1 MTKTGYI
8 YTLVLLLLVNG
19 IAAQNPLRRLPGM
32 SGMGGGGGKGQDSLK
47 HRDNLEDSIT
57 IRYRLLDSAAMQ
69 KLDSSITDI
78 RLRIPLPVDYTNL
91 GNMGSAARPLY
102 FQPIMQAGW
111 DPGFHAF
118 DVYKYKF
125 DDVRYYQ
132 TTRPYSELGYLI
144 GSRSEQMIH
153 LLHTQNINPNWN
165 AAFQY
170 SLINSPGFFKNQNVA
185 HNRYQFNSHYHS
197 PNKRYSLYFLVLSNT
212 MQANENGGILT
223 DQDYLSNVTTYK
235 ERSAIP
241 VNLGNYVRPETSFL
255 NSKLNTGN
263 RQGNTTLFLRQQYDL
278 GQKDSVVTDSTVQRL
293 FYPRLR
299 LEYNLK
305 YTTYN
310 FRYYD
315 LDPSDSF
322 YIQHY
327 HFLARPANGFTLE
340 EKWQDLVNDFSI
352 YSFPDAKN
360 PQQYLKAG
368 IAFENIKGSFID
380 SNRVFYNMYIHG
392 EYRNKTRN
400 KKWDLEAA
408 GRMYLAG
415 FNKADYDVQASL
427 RRFLGRRFGYAQ
439 IGLQNVSRTPS
450 YIYQTASSFSLGA
463 QPDFKKENITRIYGQ
478 IENARNKWQLSAS
491 YYLVSNLA
499 YFTDYYKTDQAGS
512 LFTVFAVKGEKT
524 FRVSRHWNWLA
535 SVQLNQR
542 LGDGPVNMPLFF
554 TFHRFGYEGNL
565 GFKNLNFTTG
575 LEARYFTSYKPNGY
589 SPLQSQFFYQDQQQ
603 IQMKLPDITAYLHFR
618 IRSFVLYLRAENLNT
633 AQIAAGG
640 FGWTNNN
647 LAAPAYPTPGFQLRV
662 GIFWSFVN

>member
-1 MTKTGYI
+1 MLLA
-8 YTLVLLLLVNG
+8 LVQTA
-19 IAAQNPLRRLPGM
+19 IAQNPMRRLPGM
-32 SGMGGGGGKGQDSLK
+32 SSIGGGGGGKGQDSLK

-57 IRYRLLDSAAMQ
+57 IRFRFLDSASLQ
-69 KLDSSITDI
+69 KFDSSITDI
-78 RLRIPLPVDYTNL
+78 RKRVPMPVDYTNL
-91 GNMGSAARPLY
+91 GNMGSAARSLY
-102 FQPIMQAGW
+102 FQPRMQAGW

-125 DDVRYYQ
+125 NEVRWYQ

-153 LLHTQNINPNWN
+153 LLHTQNINSNWN

-197 PNKRYSLYFLVLSNT
+197 PNRRYNLYFLILANT

-223 DQDYLSNVTTYK
+223 DQDYLSNVVTYK

-263 RQGNTTLFLRQQYDL
+263 RQGTTTIFLRQQYDL
-278 GQKDSVVTDSTVQRL
+278 GKKDSVVTDSTVTRL
-293 FYPRLR
+293 FYPKLR
-299 LEYNLK
+299 MEYNLQ
-305 YTTYN
+305 YTTHK

-315 LDPSDSF
+315 LQPDDSF
-322 YIQHY
+322 YIKNY
-327 HFLARPANGFTLE
+327 NFLARPSNGFTLE
-340 EKWQDLVNDFSI
+340 EDWKDLVNDFSL
-352 YSFPDAKN
+352 YSFPDSKN

-368 IAFENIKGSFID
+368 IAFQNITGNFSDGK
-380 SNRVFYNMYIHG
+380 RVFYNMFAHG
-392 EYRNKTRN
+392 TYRNKTRN
-400 KKWDLEAA
+400 KKWDLDANGNFYIA
-408 GRMYLAG
+408 GYNIG
-415 FNKADYDVQASL
+415 DYDVQASL
-427 RRFLGRRFGYAQ
+427 RRFLGRKLGYAQ
-439 IGLQNVSRTPS
+439 LGIQNVNRKPS
-450 YIYQTASSFSLGA
+450 YIYETSSSFSLGA
-463 QPDFKKENITRIYGQ
+463 QDAFNKENITRIFGAIDNDYH
-478 IENARNKWQLSAS
+478 RWSLSAS
-491 YYLVSNLA
+491 YYLVSNLT
-499 YFTDYYKTDQAGS
+499 YFTEYYKTNQAGS
-512 LFTVFAVKGEKT
+512 LFNVVSVKGEKT
-524 FRVSRHWNWLA
+524 FRVSKHWNWLA

-554 TFHRFGYEGNL
+554 TFHRLGYEGNL

-575 LEARYFTSYKPNGY
+575 LEARYFTPYKPDGY
-589 SPLQSQFFYQDQQQ
+589 SPMQSQFFFQDQQQ
-603 IQMKLPDITAYLHFR
+603 ISLKLPDITAYLNFR

-633 AQIAAGG
+633 AQVANGG

-647 LAAPAYPTPGFQLRV
+647 LTAPAYPSPGFQLRI

>member
-1 MTKTGYI
+1 M
-8 YTLVLLLLVNG
+8 VLLLLVNG

-69 KLDSSITDI
+69 KFDSSITDI
-78 RLRIPLPVDYTNL
+78 RLRVPLPVDYTNL

-102 FQPIMQAGW
+102 FKPILQAGW

-125 DDVRYYQ
+125 NEVRYYQ

-170 SLINSPGFFKNQNVA
+170 SLINSPGFFKNQNIA

-197 PNKRYSLYFLVLSNT
+197 PNRRYSLYFLVMSNV

-223 DQDYLSNVTTYK
+223 NEDYLGNVVTYK

-241 VNLGNYVRPETSFL
+241 VNLGNYVRTETSFL

-263 RQGNTTLFLRQQYDL
+263 RQTGTTLFLRQQYDL
-278 GQKDSVVTDSTVQRL
+278 GKKDSIVTDSTVQRL

-305 YTTYN
+305 YAIHK

-322 YIQHY
+322 YIKNY
-327 HFLARPANGFTLE
+327 NFLARPSNGFTLE
-340 EKWQDLVNDFSI
+340 EKWHDLVNDFSI

-368 IAFENIKGSFID
+368 ISFENIKGAFID
-380 SNRVFYNMYIHG
+380 SNRVFYNMFIHG

-408 GRMYLAG
+408 G
-415 FNKADYDVQASL
+415 KSTWQ
-427 RRFLGRRFGYAQ
+427 
-439 IGLQNVSRTPS
+439 VSTMP
-450 YIYQTASSFSLGA
+450 
-463 QPDFKKENITRIYGQ
+463 ITMCR
-478 IENARNKWQLSAS
+478 AACA
-491 YYLVSNLA
+491 VS
-499 YFTDYYKTDQAGS
+499 
-512 LFTVFAVKGEKT
+512 
-524 FRVSRHWNWLA
+524 W
-535 SVQLNQR
+535 
-542 LGDGPVNMPLFF
+542 
-554 TFHRFGYEGNL
+554 
-565 GFKNLNFTTG
+565 
-575 LEARYFTSYKPNGY
+575 
-589 SPLQSQFFYQDQQQ
+589 
-603 IQMKLPDITAYLHFR
+603 
-618 IRSFVLYLRAENLNT
+618 
-633 AQIAAGG
+633 AAGWAMHKSG
-640 FGWTNNN
+640 CKM
-647 LAAPAYPTPGFQLRV
+647 
-662 GIFWSFVN
+662 